1 MTKHRSN
8 KNENKLLIL
17 DVLLEKTRCFLAR
30 KTNSDIFC
38 QNVHKVKKAFDCL
51 FYMHKV
57 EKLCAYL
64 IFCSQLPNVKF
75 DLPICFAN
83 LLRLKKYEKSSKFND
98 FHDIF
103 YAFW

>member
-1 MTKHRSN
+1 MTKHHSN

-51 FYMHKV
+51 FYMHK
-57 EKLCAYL
+57 EKNLCAYL
-64 IFCSQLPNVKF
+64 IFEFHKSVVKY
-75 DLPICFAN
+75 N
-83 LLRLKKYEKSSKFND
+83 LLTGC
-98 FHDIF
+98 I
-103 YAFW
+103 